1 MVISAKYLSEE
12 KRMSRSKHKRSEK
25 KSASV
30 KVLEERRLEK
40 KAEQLKLGLPE
51 PVQPKKPPVENVK
64 YLSKGKYAK
73 HACAR
78 DIMLTCVGTTSQLVH
93 KALISQEEADNALV
107 EGAKKAIRKTGIGIA
122 VRAWKEVNTQMIRTG
137 SITLGEGKDKE
148 VVPLYW
154 EPLADFWRTQGVK
167 SVKFT
172 ELVQKKNKVQ
182 MVCES
187 CGKTKAVKLSEKL
200 DMNLCMYCRAKVS
213 KGLEVQ
219 RHE

>member
-1 MVISAKYLSEE
+1 
-12 KRMSRSKHKRSEK
+12 MSRSKRKRFEK
-25 KSASV
+25 KSGSV
-30 KVLEERRLEK
+30 KVLEKRQK
-40 KAEQLKLGLPE
+40 EQKELDLDLPKSME
-51 PVQPKKPPVENVK
+51 PKKSPAENVR
-64 YLSKGKYAK
+64 YLSKGNYAK

-78 DIMLTCVGTTSQLVH
+78 DTMLTCVGKVSQLVH

-107 EGAKKAIRKTGIGIA
+107 EGAKKAIRKTSIGVA

-167 SVKFT
+167 SIKFT
-172 ELVQKKNKVQ
+172 ELVKVDDKKNKIQ

-187 CGKTKAVKLSEKL
+187 CGKTKAVKHSEKL